1 MKPRIRGAFFCTGM
15 GQQAMIANIAFM
27 QGKRDEAIRFYR
39 DEVLP

>member
-1 MKPRIRGAFFCTGM
+1 M

-27 QGKRDEAIRFYR
+27 QGKRDEAIRLYR